1 MSDKNDRNS
10 RADELFAILEEFRAE
25 DEPAKAKKDAAPS
38 EQSDP
43 AKKAE
48 GGCGEE
54 LLPHSLT
61 LHLSDEGE
69 TVRTAEP
76 SADGNPHFTE
86 LTAEESARL
95 ASQPLQENGGKGD
108 DGDGDDDDGDEE
120 EDKNGKGKL
129 KGFFSKISLIPK
141 AVIYIA
147 VVLLISAYLSY
158 YIITIG
164 NDVFALVTDSR
175 EVTVVLG
182 DSETDESVA
191 KLLEEKG
198 IIQYGWVY
206 ELYMKYRSDGEETKY
221 VAGMYQLNTDLNY
234 SQLITLL
241 TSVRKE
247 RHELRITIPEG
258 FTVDQ
263 IIDLFVANGLGTREG
278 YVEAINNYP
287 YKHEFVRLLDERG
300 YSSDRIYRLE
310 GYLYPDTY
318 DFYSDTS
325 EVYVINKLLNNFN
338 NKFWRDFVKENDDGD
353 SYRNMCLDE
362 YSLDFDDV
370 IVLASMIQAEGKTA
384 LDFECISYV
393 FHNRLEH
400 PTTFPCLES
409 DATIQYILEERET
422 DSSQIDISI
431 DNPYNTYKYEGLP
444 PGAVCNAGL
453 DSLMAAMFPS
463 APLDS
468 RDREINA
475 YYFVSNNAGKTYYAS
490 SLSGHQSNVE
500 QVKKDNEAIEAGTY
514 N

>member
-1 MSDKNDRNS
+1 MSEKNDRNG
-10 RADELFAILEEFRAE
+10 RADELFAILEEFRSE
-25 DEPAKAKKDAAPS
+25 DEKKEESKKALAP
-38 EQSDP
+38 DP
-43 AKKAE
+43 APAEKKAE
-48 GGCGEE
+48 VSCGEE
-54 LLPHSLT
+54 LLPHSFAS
-61 LHLSDEGE
+61 HLSDEAE
-69 TVRTAEP
+69 SVRV
-76 SADGNPHFTE
+76 ADTSSGGNPHFTE
-86 LTAEESARL
+86 ITAEESARL
-95 ASQPLQENGGKGD
+95 ASQTILQEEQDEDED
-108 DGDGDDDDGDEE
+108 DSDE
-120 EDKNGKGKL
+120 KSRGRLSGI
-129 KGFFSKISLIPK
+129 FSKISLIPK
-141 AVIYIA
+141 AAVYILI
-147 VVLLISAYLSY
+147 VVLVSAYLSY

-175 EVTVVLG
+175 QVTVVLG
-182 DSETDESVA
+182 DSETDDSVA
-191 KLLEEKG
+191 SLLEEKG
-198 IIQYGWVY
+198 VIQYGWVY
-206 ELYMKYRSDGEETKY
+206 KLYMKYRSDGEETKY
-221 VAGMYQLNTDLNY
+221 VAGMYELNTDLNY

-247 RHELRITIPEG
+247 RQELRITIPEG

-263 IIDLFVANGLGTREG
+263 IIDLFVANGLGTREKF
-278 YVEAINNYP
+278 VEAINTYP

-318 DFYSDTS
+318 DFYSDAS
-325 EVYVINKLLNNFN
+325 EVLVINKLLNNFN
-338 NKFWRDFVKENDDGD
+338 NKFWRDFVKENDSGY
-353 SYRNMCLDE
+353 SYQKMCMEE
-362 YSLDFDDV
+362 YSMDFDDV
-370 IVLASMIQAEGKTA
+370 IVLSSMIQAEGKTA

-393 FHNRLEH
+393 FHNRLDH
-400 PTTFPCLES
+400 PSTFPCLES

-468 RDREINA
+468 RDNEINA
-475 YYFVSNNAGKTYYAS
+475 YYFVSNDAGKTYYAS
-490 SLSGHQSNVE
+490 GLSGHQNNVA